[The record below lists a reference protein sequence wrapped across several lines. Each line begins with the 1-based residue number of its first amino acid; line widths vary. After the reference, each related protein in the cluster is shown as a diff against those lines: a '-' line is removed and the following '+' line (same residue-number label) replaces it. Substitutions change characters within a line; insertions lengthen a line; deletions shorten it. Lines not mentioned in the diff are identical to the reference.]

1 MDKINDSNS
10 SDRMSSDNKDEMRM
24 VRQVKI
30 SFKNNKSEL
39 KVLL

>member
-1 MDKINDSNS
+1 MDKINDTNS
-10 SDRMSSDNKDEMRM
+10 SDRISSDNKDEMRM